1 MFYYFP
7 ENYTWSSAFHLALM
21 AGAQFGEM
29 DRWLAPLKDR
39 EPNAE
44 NWGKAWSD
52 MAQQQEDEAALDLKE
67 GYRRSA
73 GARYLRAAVYRF
85 SGERQIPPGP
95 EKSASYQAARASFAK
110 AIELMPLPLEY
121 VEVNSPD
128 GILPGYLIQAAT
140 ERPAPVVIFYSGFD
154 VVKEML
160 YCFIHEEFAHRG
172 ISCLVIDTPGVGEPL
187 RLRNVPS
194 RPDYEVPTRAIVDYL
209 ETRADIDT
217 SRIGILGISLGGYYA
232 PRSAAFEPRI
242 KACVA
247 WGAIWDYGAVWQK
260 RWAARSK
267 GISVPFFQLPWV
279 MGTKTMEEALERV
292 KQWTLADV
300 LPQLKQPFLILHG
313 ENDLAIPLD
322 DARKAYAAAG
332 STDKQL
338 RIFTVAQGGAEH
350 VQADQPDQAR
360 QLICDWF
367 ALRLNQTAAKNAR
380 RNPQG

>member
-1 MFYYFP
+1 
-7 ENYTWSSAFHLALM
+7 
-21 AGAQFGEM
+21 
-29 DRWLAPLKDR
+29 
-39 EPNAE
+39 
-44 NWGKAWSD
+44 
-52 MAQQQEDEAALDLKE
+52 MAQQQEDEAVLDLKE

-73 GARYLRAAVYRF
+73 GARDLRAAVYCF

-95 EKSASYQAARASFAK
+95 EKSASYQAARASFEK
-110 AIELMPLPLEY
+110 AIELMPLPLEH
-121 VEVNSPD
+121 VEVNAPD

-140 ERPAPVVIFYSGFD
+140 KKPAPVVIFYSGFD
-154 VVKEML
+154 VLKEML
-160 YCFIHEEFAHRG
+160 SCFIHEEFAHRG

-187 RLRNVPS
+187 RLRNVAS

-209 ETRADIDT
+209 ETRADIDS
-217 SRIGILGISLGGYYA
+217 SRIGILGISLGYYA
-232 PRSAAFEPRI
+232 PRSAALERRI

-247 WGAIWDYGAVWQK
+247 LGAIWDDGVVWQK

-267 GISVPFFQLPWV
+267 GISVPFFQRPWV

-300 LPQLKQPFLILHG
+300 LPRLKQPFLILHG

-322 DARKAYAAAG
+322 DARKAHAAAG

-360 QLICDWF
+360 QLIADWF
-367 ALRLNQTAAKNAR
+367 AQRLSQTVARNALKNPPEQISFR
-380 RNPQG
+380 V